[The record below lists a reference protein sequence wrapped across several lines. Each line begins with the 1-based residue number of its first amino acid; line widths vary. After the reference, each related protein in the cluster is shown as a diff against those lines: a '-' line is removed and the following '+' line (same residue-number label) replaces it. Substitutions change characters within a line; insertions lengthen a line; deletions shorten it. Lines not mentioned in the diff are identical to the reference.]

1 MASKFING
9 TIIDDLDETS
19 FTNLK
24 QDLKNINTPVV
35 NEYDDLL
42 DMNQF
47 QYVGWDSV
55 ASWNSLTR
63 RLFTK
68 RTVELI
74 QNKTSEYLNGVD
86 PLGRKMIPSQKTV
99 TSALYNVFA
108 DHIPQTGDIYGRYSI
123 RDDSNRDDYSYI
135 VDKTISLIVGN
146 IRTEIEMQEQNQ
158 KLTIW
163 TTVLGDF
170 NEHGLRQTP
179 PIKLRHKRP
188 DPMLFHMNY

>member
-1 MASKFING
+1 MSYTVINDD
-9 TIIDDLDETS
+9 IDLEA
-19 FTNLK
+19 LK
-24 QDLKNINTPVV
+24 KDLKNINTPVV
-35 NEYDDLL
+35 NEYDELL

-55 ASWNSLTR
+55 SSWNSLTR

-68 RTVELI
+68 RSVYLV

-86 PLGRKMIPSQKTV
+86 PLGRKIIPSEKMV

-108 DHIPQTGDIYGRYSI
+108 DHIPQTGDIYGRYTI

-135 VDKTISLIVGN
+135 IDKTISLLVGS
-146 IRTEIEMQEQNQ
+146 IRTEMGMQEQNE

-188 DPMLFHMNY
+188 DTMLFHMKY